1 MAEAERVQSHP
12 ARDTGAVVV
21 MFSVLAAT
29 NGVLSLFDP
38 AQMNPQHPAIQETAF
53 GVVIGWVTG
62 FSLAFARRRWEPA
75 TIFVRAIYTWGCAMC
90 VLHIVV
96 AFHLAHGWSHEVA
109 WEHTREVGGYGNGIF
124 VNYAFALVWFA
135 DVVWAWVAFDS
146 YLSRP
151 RWITW
156 AVYGFTGFV
165 VFNASVVFN
174 TGFTRAVCALL
185 FIALARIT
193 WNDWRTRGY
202 SQQEANAEDRGG
214 SEAQ

>member
-12 ARDTGAVVV
+12 ARGTGVI
-21 MFSVLAAT
+21 VLLNCILLAT
-29 NGVLSLFDP
+29 NGLLSLFGP

-53 GVVIGWVTG
+53 GAVMGWVTG
-62 FSLAFARRRWEPA
+62 FPLAFARRCGEPA

-90 VLHIVV
+90 VLHIAV

-124 VNYAFALVWFA
+124 VNYAFALVWVA
-135 DVVWAWVAFDS
+135 DVVWVWVAFDS

-202 SQQEANAEDRGG
+202 SQQEANAEDRVG